1 MSRAETVD
9 AEDFVRTWQT
19 CDSVAD
25 VADRLRM
32 SKVGA
37 SVKASHLR
45 RAGVPLKKYRT
56 GIGSDPAGFIEIWN
70 ASVSLEEAAVKL
82 GIQKTSA
89 SMRAAILQSPWFDGA
104 HPNCIIGEDRD
115 FLRQFVE
122 PHLERPKP
130 LDAYSVFPEVVRPV
144 TKRHLR

>member
-89 SMRAAILQSPWFDGA
+89 SMRAAILRKNGYQVKRFQRGRKRIVDTLSEIA
-104 HPNCIIGEDRD
+104 
-115 FLRQFVE
+115 RQY
-122 PHLERPKP
+122 
-130 LDAYSVFPEVVRPV
+130 APE
-144 TKRHLR
+144 T

>member
-89 SMRAAILQSPWFDGA
+89 SMRAAILRKNGYQVKRFQRGRKRIVDTLTEIA
-104 HPNCIIGEDRD
+104 
-115 FLRQFVE
+115 RQY
-122 PHLERPKP
+122 
-130 LDAYSVFPEVVRPV
+130 APE
-144 TKRHLR
+144 T

>member
-1 MSRAETVD
+1 MD

-89 SMRAAILQSPWFDGA
+89 SMRAAILRKNGYQVKRFQRGRKRIVDTLTEIA
-104 HPNCIIGEDRD
+104 
-115 FLRQFVE
+115 RQY
-122 PHLERPKP
+122 
-130 LDAYSVFPEVVRPV
+130 APE
-144 TKRHLR
+144 T

>member
-9 AEDFVRTWQT
+9 AEDFVRAWQT

-70 ASVSLEEAAVKL
+70 ASVILEEAAVKL

-89 SMRAAILQSPWFDGA
+89 SMRAAILRKNGYQVKRFQRGRKRIVDTLTEIA
-104 HPNCIIGEDRD
+104 
-115 FLRQFVE
+115 RQY
-122 PHLERPKP
+122 
-130 LDAYSVFPEVVRPV
+130 APE
-144 TKRHLR
+144 T

>member
-1 MSRAETVD
+1 MSRAETVG

-70 ASVSLEEAAVKL
+70 ASASLEEAAVKL

-89 SMRAAILQSPWFDGA
+89 SMRAAILRKNGYQVKRFQRGRKRIVDTLTEIA
-104 HPNCIIGEDRD
+104 
-115 FLRQFVE
+115 RQY
-122 PHLERPKP
+122 
-130 LDAYSVFPEVVRPV
+130 APE
-144 TKRHLR
+144 T

>member
-89 SMRAAILQSPWFDGA
+89 SMRAAILRKNGYQVKRFQRGRKRIVDTLTEIARSMHPRREFRSP
-104 HPNCIIGEDRD
+104 
-115 FLRQFVE
+115 
-122 PHLERPKP
+122 
-130 LDAYSVFPEVVRPV
+130 
-144 TKRHLR
+144 T

>member
-9 AEDFVRTWQT
+9 AEDFVRAWQT

-89 SMRAAILQSPWFDGA
+89 SMRAAILRKNGYQVKRFQRGRKRIVDTLTEIA
-104 HPNCIIGEDRD
+104 
-115 FLRQFVE
+115 RQY
-122 PHLERPKP
+122 
-130 LDAYSVFPEVVRPV
+130 APE
-144 TKRHLR
+144 T